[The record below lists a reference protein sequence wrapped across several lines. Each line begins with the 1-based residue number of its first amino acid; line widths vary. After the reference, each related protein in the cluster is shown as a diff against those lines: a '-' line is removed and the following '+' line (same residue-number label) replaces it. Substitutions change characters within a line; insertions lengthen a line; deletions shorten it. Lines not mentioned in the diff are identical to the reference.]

1 MGKALK
7 LTYDAEGDIL
17 YIDTVAPHEG
27 QRTSAAGDGVIVR
40 SDAASGAVENV
51 EIWAF
56 MARASSEGGIEVP
69 LIARFRESGVP
80 SPAS

>member
-7 LTYDAEGDIL
+7 LSYDAEGDIL

-27 QRTSAAGDGVIVR
+27 QRTSAVGEGVIVR
-40 SDAASGAVENV
+40 SDADSGAVENV

-56 MARASSEGGIEVP
+56 MARASSEGGIEIP
-69 LIARFRESGVP
+69 LTARLRETVVP